1 MPNRLNLINNFG
13 EKFKREKKGNFFFSD
28 VDGEIE
34 RWELRDKVHQNEISL
49 PKNFP
54 SLLREGNILIT
65 KRINIIPALR
75 TDTPELM
82 PVIYPIDSNHSSYF
96 KMLAGE
102 NVNKLKLNYN
112 SRGFIEVGNEILD
125 LTISFY
131 YSPIKGWYMFKGRDV
146 HGEQVKLNQ

>member
-1 MPNRLNLINNFG
+1 LDKRINLINNFG

>member
-13 EKFKREKKGNFFFSD
+13 EKFKGEKKGSFFFSD
-28 VDGEIE
+28 EDGEIE
-34 RWELRDKVHQNEISL
+34 RWVLQDRVHQNEISL

-65 KRINIIPALR
+65 KRSNMVPALR

-82 PVIYPIDSNHSSYF
+82 AVIYPANSNHSSYLRMF
-96 KMLAGE
+96 AGK
-102 NVNKLKLNYN
+102 NVNKLALNSN
-112 SRGFIEVGNEILD
+112 TRDFTEVGNEILD

-131 YSPIKGWYMFKGRDV
+131 YSPIKGWYMFKGRDA
-146 HGEQVKLNQ
+146 HAEPVKLNQ